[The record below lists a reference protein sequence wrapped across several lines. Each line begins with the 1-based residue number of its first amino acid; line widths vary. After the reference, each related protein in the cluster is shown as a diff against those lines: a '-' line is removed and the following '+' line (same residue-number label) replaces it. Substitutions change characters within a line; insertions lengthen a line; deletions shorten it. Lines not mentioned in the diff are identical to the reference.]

1 MNFTSERAHT
11 KFEEDFFPHVIQYLC
26 VSTILV
32 VGGTQLATA
41 HLQQT
46 AKNINIIPTGQLN
59 NTSVV
64 SGPAP
69 PPPPPPPTN
78 QQNKSVLRKSQR
90 TCSSATGT
98 ANQSLNNSLSAAKE
112 SSGNKVITRIEHT
125 NFENYDILCIKSYSK
140 IFLII

>member
-1 MNFTSERAHT
+1 M
-11 KFEEDFFPHVIQYLC
+11 
-26 VSTILV
+26 
-32 VGGTQLATA
+32 GGAQLATA

-125 NFENYDILCIKSYSK
+125 NFEMPGTIMTSCVLRAILKFFDTLIGFFNK
-140 IFLII
+140 IEWKR

>member
-1 MNFTSERAHT
+1 M
-11 KFEEDFFPHVIQYLC
+11 
-26 VSTILV
+26 
-32 VGGTQLATA
+32 GGTQLATA

-112 SSGNKVITRIEHT
+112 SSGNKVITRIEYT
-125 NFENYDILCIKSYSK
+125 NFEINYDLLYIKSYSK
-140 IFLII
+140 IIFDNLIGSFN

>member
-1 MNFTSERAHT
+1 M
-11 KFEEDFFPHVIQYLC
+11 
-26 VSTILV
+26 
-32 VGGTQLATA
+32 GGTQLATA

-125 NFENYDILCIKSYSK
+125 NFEMPRTDLLTSCILRAILKL
-140 IFLII
+140 FLII